1 MIFKEIFGTQKNIRF
16 LEVFLEELK
25 KLPRNSLKDKVTIL
39 NGNPLNKTNVKNKS
53 VASDILVEIPGEII
67 NLEMYTSN
75 FDEEDFTK
83 SKVYFFRIY
92 STDLPVG
99 EKYQKQHKVS
109 QYNICL
115 KSSLSFTKKL
125 KTEYLLKEK
134 EKNIIV
140 AEDLKGYI
148 YNLDKLD
155 EVTYNVGESN
165 LLNRIFKIIKAT
177 TDEERES
184 IAEGSEILMDIV
196 TQIRKFLYDEE
207 TKEMKN
213 IQDKWKYEAR
223 KEGRTEGLAEG
234 IEQGIEQGQLNI
246 IYNMIQEH
254 EKPEKIAKYTGYSVS
269 KIKEIQKEL
278 SAKM

>member
-1 MIFKEIFGTQKNIRF
+1 MIFKEIFGTKKNIRF
-16 LEVFLEELK
+16 LEIFLEELK

-115 KSSLSFTKKL
+115 KSSLSFTKNL

-134 EKNIIV
+134 EKNFIV
-140 AEDLKGYI
+140 VEDLKGYI

-177 TDEERES
+177 TDEERKS

-213 IQDKWKYEAR
+213 IQDKWKREAQ
-223 KEGRTEGLAEG
+223 KEGFAE
-234 IEQGIEQGQLNI
+234 GIEQGQLNI

-254 EKPEKIAKYTGYSVS
+254 EKPEKIAKYTGYSIN

-278 SAKM
+278 SVKT